1 MCDTG
6 YSVKA
11 LAADL
16 RELRAQGLA
25 EAALLGEAVDL
36 VKRLVLMKHNWLRA
50 YMAVPGAT
58 PGESR
63 RKLHEDPDHSLAVVV
78 VAMNPGEAS
87 APHDH
92 GTWAVIAGLEGAEIN
107 RWWKRADGDT
117 VEPAG
122 TERVDASTIVTIP
135 LGAIHS
141 LHNESNAVS
150 VTLQVYGTSLDL
162 TQHRNYTPR
171 RPS

>member
-16 RELRAQGLA
+16 RELRTQGLA

-50 YMAVPGAT
+50 HMTVPGAT
-58 PGESR
+58 PEQSR
-63 RKLHEDPDHSLAVVV
+63 RKLHEEPDHSLAVVV
-78 VAMNPGEAS
+78 VAMNPGES
-87 APHDH
+87 TAPHDH
-92 GTWAVIAGLEGAEIN
+92 GTWAVIAGLLGAETN
-107 RWWKRADGDT
+107 HWWKRADGDA

-122 TERVDASTIVTIP
+122 AEPVDASTIVTIP
-135 LGAIHS
+135 SGAIHS